1 VGDSTTT
8 GGTVSVTSL
17 PRGAVLGWGLQASSQ
32 KVDFRAGR
40 TTEDDR
46 ATVSVGATPDPEIRL
61 SLRAGK
67 EATNVGLLEKT
78 SYDTWGG
85 SAVWAPGPRTN
96 VSLDA
101 DKRYFGHSHRF
112 TLEHRMP
119 SSSIRYSSAADATS
133 SAGYVGVGTPVTLY
147 QLLFDQLASIQPNPN
162 LRDQLVRDT
171 LRLNGQDPNASAG
184 GGLATD
190 TVTKQRRQDL
200 ALSYLGVRTTFTV
213 LGFVSDSQPLD
224 RLVASTL
231 GARVRQMGFSSTLAY
246 RLTPVS
252 TLSLTGGLQKTQD
265 EGPTQGTTLKSL
277 ALSWTEQLGLR
288 TSAVFGTRYV
298 VFNSP
303 TDPYRETAIT
313 ASLSMRF

>member
-1 VGDSTTT
+1 
-8 GGTVSVTSL
+8 
-17 PRGAVLGWGLQASSQ
+17 
-32 KVDFRAGR
+32 
-40 TTEDDR
+40 
-46 ATVSVGATPDPEIRL
+46 
-61 SLRAGK
+61 
-67 EATNVGLLEKT
+67 
-78 SYDTWGG
+78 
-85 SAVWAPGPRTN
+85 
-96 VSLDA
+96 
-101 DKRYFGHSHRF
+101 
-112 TLEHRMP
+112 MP